1 MNLKLVDI
9 VSKNSLKQIKFD
21 RVTLFVDNDQI
32 QILH

>member
-1 MNLKLVDI
+1 MNLKLEDI

-21 RVTLFVDNDQI
+21 QVTLFVDNDQI